1 MTPSDAV
8 LVALVVSIVAPAVG
22 AAATRWTALAHSA
35 RGVAVTTATV
45 SLLAA
50 GLAAWWWHHG
60 TGEPVLRGTP
70 LAGGAPVVFD
80 GLTALAVPYA
90 ALVSLAIL
98 VAAPR
103 RALDG
108 ESVPRLLAGM
118 AATLAL
124 LATAHPALLV
134 LLWAVTTVPTFLSL
148 RATPGGMPASRVYGR
163 VMTVAV
169 ACLAAGCFLL
179 VRDPPWRPGHGLTGD
194 IGGWLVAAAVML
206 RKGVF
211 PLHSW
216 YPALYASGAYGTALS
231 ATMAHTAGATAIR
244 LLVGHAD
251 GVATELV
258 FLAQAALVTTAY
270 GAALAVV
277 QRDLRGLVG
286 TLAMSQSALVL
297 AGLAGSLPTELCGAL
312 AVWIS
317 AGLSLTGIGLVAW
330 AIESRAGPVSLDTP
344 QGRADDAPALAMFF
358 LLFGLATLGLPGTLS
373 FVADDLIVSG
383 ALDDQLHAG
392 LLVIVAT
399 VFAGIAV
406 VRGWFAI
413 FGGPSPV
420 DRPRHPIL
428 PRERVVFTA
437 LLALLVGLGLW
448 PGPLVLS
455 LERIAGSLLASR
467 HDAPTAFPVPAGST
481 GAHAP

>member
-1 MTPSDAV
+1 MTAPQPI
-8 LVALVVSIVAPAVG
+8 LMALAASIAAPLLGAALTRWTPLFRSARSIAVG
-22 AAATRWTALAHSA
+22 AAATS
-35 RGVAVTTATV
+35 
-45 SLLAA
+45 LAA
-50 GLAAWWWHHG
+50 AVLAAWWWHRSDG
-60 TGEPVLRGTP
+60 MAITRGDV
-70 LAGGAPVVFD
+70 LAGGAAVVFD
-80 GLTALAVPYA
+80 GFTALALPYA
-90 ALVSLAIL
+90 ALVHLAI
-98 VAAPR
+98 VIAAPR

-108 ESVPRLLAGM
+108 ESVPRLLGGA

-124 LATAHPALLV
+124 LTTAHPALLV
-134 LLWAVTTVPTFLSL
+134 LLWAASAVPTALSL
-148 RATPGGMPASRVYGR
+148 RAAPGGMRAARVYGAA
-163 VMTVAV
+163 MGAAV
-169 ACLAAGCFLL
+169 VCLAAGCLLL
-179 VRDPPWRPGHGLTGD
+179 VKDPPWRVGHGVVGD
-194 IGGWLVAAAVML
+194 VGGWMVAIAVML

-216 YPALYASGAYGTALS
+216 YPALYASGNYGAALA

-251 GVATELV
+251 GVAGELV
-258 FLAQAALVTTAY
+258 FLSQAALVTTAY

-286 TLAMSQSALVL
+286 TLAMSQSSLVL
-297 AGLAGSLPTELCGAL
+297 AGLAGTLPTELCGAL

-330 AIESRAGPVSLDTP
+330 AIESRAGSLTLDGH

-383 ALDDQLHAG
+383 ALDEQLHGG
-392 LLVIVAT
+392 LLVILAT
-399 VFAGIAV
+399 VLAGIAL

-413 FGGPSPV
+413 FGGPAPV

-428 PRERVVFTA
+428 PRERVVFAT
-437 LLALLVGLGLW
+437 LLAILVGLGVW
-448 PGPLVLS
+448 PGPLVTS
-455 LERIAGSLLASR
+455 LERIAETLLQSR
-467 HDAPTAFPVPAGST
+467 HEASFPPELLS
-481 GAHAP
+481 GAHLP

>member
-1 MTPSDAV
+1 MSGPQPI
-8 LVALVVSIVAPAVG
+8 LLALATSIVAPALG
-22 AAATRWTALAHSA
+22 AAATRWTPLFRAA
-35 RGVAVTTATV
+35 RRVAVAAAAT
-45 SLLAA
+45 SLAA
-50 GLAAWWWHHG
+50 AMLAAWWWHQG
-60 TGEPVLRGTP
+60 DGVAITRGTE
-70 LAGGAPVVFD
+70 LAGGAAIVFD
-80 GLTALAVPYA
+80 GLTALALPYA
-90 ALVSLAIL
+90 ALVHLAI
-98 VAAPR
+98 VIAAPR

-108 ESVPRLLAGM
+108 ESVPRLLGGA

-134 LLWAVTTVPTFLSL
+134 VLWAGSAVPTTLSL
-148 RATPGGMPASRVYGR
+148 RAAPGGQRAARAYGLA
-163 VMTVAV
+163 MGGAV
-169 ACLAAGCFLL
+169 ALLAAGCLFL
-179 VRDPPWRPGHGLTGD
+179 VRDPPWRSGHGLVGD
-194 IGGWLVAAAVML
+194 VGGWLVAGAVML

-216 YPALYASGAYGTALS
+216 YPALYASGNYGTALA
-231 ATMAHTAGATAIR
+231 ATMGHTAGATAIR

-251 GVATELV
+251 GVASELV
-258 FLAQAALVTTAY
+258 FLSQAALVTTAY

-286 TLAMSQSALVL
+286 TLAMSQSSLVL
-297 AGLAGSLPTELCGAL
+297 AGLAGTLPTELCGAL

-330 AIESRAGPVSLDTP
+330 AIESRAGSVALDGH

-383 ALDDQLHAG
+383 ALDEQLHAG

-399 VFAGIAV
+399 VFAGIAL
-406 VRGWFAI
+406 VRGWFVI
-413 FGGPSPV
+413 FGGPAPV

-437 LLALLVGLGLW
+437 LLAILVGLGLW
-448 PGPLVLS
+448 PGPLVTA
-455 LERIAGSLLASR
+455 LERIAGTLLAAR
-467 HDAPTAFPVPAGST
+467 HDATSPGPSGDHEP
-481 GAHAP
+481 

>member
-1 MTPSDAV
+1 MNATDA
-8 LVALVVSIVAPAVG
+8 I
-22 AAATRWTALAHSA
+22 LA
-35 RGVAVTTATV
+35 

-50 GLAAWWWHHG
+50 IAVPAAGAVATRFTALQRSARAVAVVSAALAFFAACAAAWWWHQG
-60 TGEPVLRGTP
+60 DGGAIARGPVA
-70 LAGGAPVVFD
+70 AGGAALVFD
-80 GLTALAVPYA
+80 GLTALALPYA
-90 ALVSLAIL
+90 ALVWLAIV
-98 VAAPR
+98 VAAPK

-108 ESVPRLLAGM
+108 ESVPRLLAGE

-124 LATAHPALLV
+124 LATAHPGLLV
-134 LLWAVTTVPTFLSL
+134 LLWIASIVPTVLSL
-148 RATPGGMPASRVYGR
+148 RATPGGLPAARAYGR
-163 VMTVAV
+163 AMAAAV
-169 ACLAAGCFLL
+169 VCLAVGCLL
-179 VRDPPWRPGHGLTGD
+179 IVRDPPWRPGHGLVGD
-194 IGGWLVAAAVML
+194 AGGWLVAVAVML

-211 PLHSW
+211 PRPSW
-216 YPALYASGAYGTALS
+216 YPALYSSGAYGTALA

-251 GVATELV
+251 GVAAELV

-297 AGLAGSLPTELCGAL
+297 AGLAGRLPTELCGAL

-330 AIESRAGPVSLDTP
+330 AIESRAGSVPLDSHP
-344 QGRADDAPALAMFF
+344 GRADDAPALALFF

-383 ALDDQLHAG
+383 ALDEQFHAG
-392 LLVIVAT
+392 LLVILAT
-399 VFAGIAV
+399 VLAGIAL

-413 FGGPSPV
+413 FGGPARV

-437 LLALLVGLGLW
+437 LLAILVVLGLW
-448 PGPLVLS
+448 PGPLVAS
-455 LERIAGSLLASR
+455 LERIAGTLLESR
-467 HDAPTAFPVPAGST
+467 HDAAPPSLTHGAPA
-481 GAHAP
+481 P